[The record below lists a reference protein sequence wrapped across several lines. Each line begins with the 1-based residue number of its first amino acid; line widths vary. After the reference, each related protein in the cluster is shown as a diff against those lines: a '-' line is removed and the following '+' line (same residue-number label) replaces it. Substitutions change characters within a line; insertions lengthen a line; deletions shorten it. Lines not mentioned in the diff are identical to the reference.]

1 MRPTA
6 FWDCAGLLCL
16 SYFKAMDGWSWPN
29 WLLYSFYLFLI
40 FFFSHHRALSEKE
53 LKSVSPEKSLQE
65 RLLQFFSNV
74 LIPNLIATLCSMK
87 SMVYISFTTA
97 TISMLIPQDIV
108 DGRPVPVFFY
118 DFYVNSTRYCGRK
131 ASSSLLQRS
140 THDLSYIS
148 KLYPFRVF
156 GLLQFPDGPAKAK
169 GWKSFQDLCRGFND
183 FCTGNSPL
191 RHST

>member
-1 MRPTA
+1 MRPTS
-6 FWDCAGLLCL
+6 FWDCAGLLCCI
-16 SYFKAMDGWSWPN
+16 FKAMDDWSWPN

-40 FFFSHHRALSEKE
+40 FFCSHHRALSEKE
-53 LKSVSPEKSLQE
+53 MKSVSPEKSRQE
-65 RLLQFFSNV
+65 RLLQFLSNV
-74 LIPNLIATLCSMK
+74 LIPNLIGYFLLHEINGLHLLH
-87 SMVYISFTTA
+87 Y
-97 TISMLIPQDIV
+97 
-108 DGRPVPVFFY
+108 GY
-118 DFYVNSTRYCGRK
+118 DFYVNSIRYCGRK

-156 GLLQFPDGPAKAK
+156 GLLQFPDGPAQAK

-191 RHST
+191 RYST